1 MLRPRIMPCLLL
13 KDGSLVKT
21 VKFNNPSYIGDPV
34 NAIKIFNG
42 KEVDELV
49 LIDISKKEIPFDVIR
64 KITREC
70 FMPLCYGGSVRTI
83 KDMRKL
89 FQLGIEKIIVNTLL
103 FENPNIIKE
112 AIKIFGSQSIVA
124 SVDVKKNFWGTN
136 KIYRH
141 FNKKTVNLSPMDY
154 IESLEKLGVGEILLY
169 SVDKDG
175 TWEGMDIKLIQEVCQ
190 RTHLPIITCGGVGKL
205 KDIQDSI
212 VNGSS
217 GVALGSMC
225 VYSKKNM
232 GVLIKFPKQNE
243 IEKIIRNYENM

>member
-21 VKFNNPSYIGDPV
+21 VKFDNPSYVGDAV

-49 LIDISKKEIPFDVIR
+49 LIDISKKDIPFDVIR

-83 KDMRKL
+83 EDMKKL
-89 FQLGIEKIIVNTLL
+89 FQLGIEKIIVNSIL
-103 FENPNIIKE
+103 FENPQIIKE
-112 AIKIFGSQSIVA
+112 AIKLFGSQSIVA
-124 SVDVKKNFWGTN
+124 SVDVKKNFWGKH

-141 FNKKTVNLSPMDY
+141 CDKKTVDLSP
-154 IESLEKLGVGEILLY
+154 IEYVRTLEHLGVGEILLY

-175 TWEGMDIKLIQEVCQ
+175 TWEGMDIDLIKEICKN
-190 RTHLPIITCGGVGKL
+190 THLPVISCGGVGNT
-205 KDIQDSI
+205 KDIQESI
-212 VNGSS
+212 INGSS
-217 GVALGSMC
+217 GVALGSLC

-232 GVLIKFPKQNE
+232 GVLIRFPKQNE
-243 IEKIIRNYENM
+243 IEKIIRNYESM

>member
-21 VKFNNPSYIGDPV
+21 TKFDNPSYVGDAV

-49 LIDISKKEIPFDVIR
+49 LIDISKKDIPFDVIR

-70 FMPLCYGGSVRTI
+70 FMPLCYGGSIRTI
-83 KDMRKL
+83 EDMRKL

-103 FENPNIIKE
+103 FENPQVIKD
-112 AIKIFGSQSIVA
+112 AIKLFGSQSIVA
-124 SVDVKKNFWGTN
+124 SVDVKKNFWGKH

-141 FNKKTVNLSPMDY
+141 SNKKTLNLSPIEH

-175 TWEGMDIKLIQEVCQ
+175 TWEGMDDELIQEVCQ
-190 RTHLPIITCGGVGKL
+190 RTSLPVISCGGVGKL
-205 KDIQDSI
+205 EDIKDSI
-212 VNGSS
+212 WNGSS

-232 GVLIKFPKQNE
+232 GVLIRFPKQNE
-243 IEKIIRNYENM
+243 IEKIIKNYESM

>member
-21 VKFNNPSYIGDPV
+21 VKFDNPSYVGDAV

-49 LIDISKKEIPFDVIR
+49 LIDISKKDIPFDVIR
-64 KITREC
+64 NITREC

-83 KDMRKL
+83 DDMRKL

-103 FENPNIIKE
+103 FEDRQTVEE
-112 AIKIFGSQSIVA
+112 AIKLFGSQSIVA
-124 SVDVKKNFWGTN
+124 SVDIKKNFWG
-136 KIYRH
+136 KDRIYRH
-141 FNKKTVNLSPMDY
+141 SSKKTVDLTPIEY
-154 IESLEKLGVGEILLY
+154 IKSLEELGVGEILLY
-169 SVDKDG
+169 SVDRDG
-175 TWEGMDIKLIQEVCQ
+175 TWEGMDTSIIKEVCK
-190 RTHLPIITCGGVGKL
+190 RSHLPVISCGGAGEI

-212 VNGSS
+212 ISGSS

-232 GVLIKFPKQNE
+232 GVLIRFPKQNE
-243 IEKIIRNYENM
+243 IDKIIRNYENM